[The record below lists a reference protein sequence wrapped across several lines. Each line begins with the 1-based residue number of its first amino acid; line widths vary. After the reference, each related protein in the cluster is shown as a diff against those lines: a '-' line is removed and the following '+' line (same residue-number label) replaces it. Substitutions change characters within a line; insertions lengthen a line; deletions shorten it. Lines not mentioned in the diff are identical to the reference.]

1 MVKGCRHQR
10 SGSRIMTMDVIP
22 AKRGRPR
29 KVPPAPLEVERKLVR
44 VVHYKVFT
52 SQGRFIA
59 GQKADL
65 PADEADDLIALG
77 QAKPC

>member
-1 MVKGCRHQR
+1 M
-10 SGSRIMTMDVIP
+10 MLDEIP

-29 KVPPAPLEVERKLVR
+29 KLPTAPIEAEAERKLVR
-44 VVHYKVFT
+44 VIHYKVFT

-65 PADEADDLIALG
+65 PAQEADNLIALG
-77 QAKPC
+77 QAKAC

>member
-1 MVKGCRHQR
+1 
-10 SGSRIMTMDVIP
+10 MTLDAIP

-29 KVPPAPLEVERKLVR
+29 KVLPALIEAEAERKLVR
-44 VVHYKVFT
+44 IVHYKVFT

-65 PADEADDLIALG
+65 PAHEADDLIASGL
-77 QAKPC
+77 ANPC

>member
-1 MVKGCRHQR
+1 M
-10 SGSRIMTMDVIP
+10 MLDAIP

-29 KVPPAPLEVERKLVR
+29 KVLPAPIEAEAERKLVR
-44 VVHYKVFT
+44 VIHYKVFT

-65 PADEADDLIALG
+65 PAQEADNLIALG
-77 QAKPC
+77 QAKAC

>member
-1 MVKGCRHQR
+1 M
-10 SGSRIMTMDVIP
+10 MMLDETP

-29 KVPPAPLEVERKLVR
+29 KVLPVPVEFEAERKLVR

-65 PADEADDLIALG
+65 PAHEADDLIALG